1 MGSAQCELLRT
12 IWHALFG
19 APLRFFGGEV
29 AGRFRGP
36 ASFADGEAS
45 DFRARAPN
53 RRLQKSTN
61 RRPCA
66 GTRGGLYGMHRY
78 GGTGGFLVQS
88 GSTLNRFGRDSDKS
102 HPQPAWARNLDG
114 LGITGSLRSPPFC
127 FWRASTGSLRS
138 PLSSLGGGR
147 TDSLRS
153 PGDGARAGD
162 GGRGRALVSAWRIQ
176 QSTPLSICRIVAA
189 GEGCFWG
196 RRPVRR

>member
-29 AGRFRGP
+29 AGRG
-36 ASFADGEAS
+36 GG
-45 DFRARAPN
+45 RAWLCGHRSQQLPGA
-53 RRLQKSTN
+53 RSKSTVAKSVKSTPL
-61 RRPCA
+61 RRNSWRFVWDA
-66 GTRGGLYGMHRY
+66 SLRR
-78 GGTGGFLVQS
+78 TGGFLVQS

-127 FWRASTGSLRS
+127 FWGASTGSLRS
-138 PLSSLGGGR
+138 PLSSSGGGR

-153 PGDGARAGD
+153 PGDGARAVT
-162 GGRGRALVSAWRIQ
+162 GGEGERWSARGVYNNQ
-176 QSTPLSICRIVAA
+176 PLSQFA
-189 GEGCFWG
+189 GSL
-196 RRPVRR
+196 RRGKGAFGGGVR